1 MDPTAAGGSCR
12 SSGSKSCE
20 GAQMGTGWNA
30 LVLATI
36 LNICWFD
43 CLLNLL
49 FGSSS
54 SSPPRVVVVVVV
66 VPFLSTVS

>member
-1 MDPTAAGGSCR
+1 
-12 SSGSKSCE
+12 
-20 GAQMGTGWNA
+20 MGTGWNA

-54 SSPPRVVVVVVV
+54 SSSRRRRRGCCCCCSIFVDRVLIIVASIVNANH
-66 VPFLSTVS
+66 